1 MAQTQM
7 SMKIPLRV
15 FCLFFLA
22 PALILASCQPS
33 SNPSIVSN
41 PGNQT
46 ESTIPPTGEEES
58 PLSESEQPTA
68 IVEGESTHDP
78 VSPSIM
84 TITPEALR
92 FIFPT
97 PALSSVSAWRPPLYP
112 TPWVP
117 TPYDHFYFARPIAA
131 NEINWP
137 LANYRYGGV
146 FFGDE
151 VHTGIDIP
159 VKTGT
164 PIYAAG
170 PGRINWAGYGL
181 YSGSTENTDDPYG
194 LAVVIRH
201 DFGYQGQTLYT
212 VYGHMSRIDVQ
223 RGEKVESG
231 DMLGL
236 SGATGNVTGP
246 HLHFEVR
253 IGKNNFSRSRN
264 PELWLSPPQGWGIL
278 AGKVMDDKANFMP
291 RQEVIIE
298 SRDTGEK
305 YSVKTYGIGAANPD
319 PYYKENMVIGDL
331 PAGNYTVWVPEIKS
345 TKIDIKIYA
354 GRVSFFS
361 LYGSLTFNT
370 NLPPTPGLLFLTP
383 VVEPTLTP

>member
-1 MAQTQM
+1 MDQNDPGLSSTQ
-7 SMKIPLRV
+7 I
-15 FCLFFLA
+15 A
-22 PALILASCQPS
+22 
-33 SNPSIVSN
+33 
-41 PGNQT
+41 
-46 ESTIPPTGEEES
+46 EEEN
-58 PLSESEQPTA
+58 
-68 IVEGESTHDP
+68 
-78 VSPSIM
+78 SIM
-84 TITPEALR
+84 VIATQSQADHYEDLLTASSLSSFTTSTPEALR

-97 PALSSVSAWRPPLYP
+97 PGLASVSAWRPPLYP

-131 NEINWP
+131 NEVNWP

-146 FFGDE
+146 FFADV

-164 PIYAAG
+164 PIFAAG
-170 PGRINWAGYGL
+170 PGRVNWAGYGL
-181 YSGSTENTDDPYG
+181 YRGREDKDDPYG

-201 DFGYQGQTLYT
+201 DFGYKGQTLYT
-212 VYGHMSRIDVQ
+212 VYGHMSHIDVS
-223 RGEKVESG
+223 RGEAVDTG

-278 AGKVMDDKANFMP
+278 AGRVMDEKANLLQ
-291 RQEVIIE
+291 RKEVIIK
-298 SRDTGEK
+298 SKDTGEK
-305 YSVKTYGIGAANPD
+305 YTVKTYGGGAANPD
-319 PYYKENMVIGDL
+319 EYYKENLVIGDL
-331 PAGNYTVWVPEIKS
+331 PAGNYYIWVPELN
-345 TKIDIKIYA
+345 TKFIDIIIYA
-354 GRVSFFS
+354 GRVSYFT

-370 NLPPTPGLLFLTP
+370 NLPHTPKPVFQTP
-383 VVEPTLTP
+383 VVEPSSSP

>member
-1 MAQTQM
+1 MCMKTQ
-7 SMKIPLRV
+7 IRLL
-15 FCLFFLA
+15 CWLFLA
-22 PALILASCQPS
+22 STLWLASCQSS
-33 SNPSIVSN
+33 SNKPVVSDLNDQAETPIQTAAGGDESISATVPSTTVVEVERIN
-41 PGNQT
+41 T
-46 ESTIPPTGEEES
+46 
-58 PLSESEQPTA
+58 PTA
-68 IVEGESTHDP
+68 A
-78 VSPSIM
+78 SIL
-84 TITPEALR
+84 TTTPEALR

-131 NEINWP
+131 NEVNWP

-146 FFGDE
+146 FFGTE

-159 VKTGT
+159 VKVGT
-164 PIYAAG
+164 PIHAAG
-170 PGRINWAGYGL
+170 PGRITWAGYGL
-181 YSGSTENTDDPYG
+181 YRGAEDKSDPYG

-201 DFGYQGQTLYT
+201 DFGYQGQTLFT
-212 VYGHMSRIDVQ
+212 VYGHMSRIDVSCGQ
-223 RGEKVESG
+223 KVDTG
-231 DMLGL
+231 DLLGL

-278 AGKVMDDKANFMP
+278 AGRVMDDKANLLP

-305 YSVKTYGIGAANPD
+305 YSVKTYGQGGAANPD
-319 PYYKENMVIGDL
+319 NYYKENMVIGDL

-345 TKIDIKIYA
+345 TKIPIKITA

-361 LYGSLTFNT
+361 LYGSLTYNT
-370 NLPPTPGLLFLTP
+370 NLPSTPKVLFQTP
-383 VVEPTLTP
+383 VVEPSLTP